1 MENVATISHRLLS
14 RNARTRCG
22 IPPMVSK
29 DPEVPPEQYRLF
41 PFILDH
47 RITCCCCFAKMTR
60 CQKVF

>member
-29 DPEVPPEQYRLF
+29 DPEVPLNNIGYFHLF
-41 PFILDH
+41 
-47 RITCCCCFAKMTR
+47 
-60 CQKVF
+60 